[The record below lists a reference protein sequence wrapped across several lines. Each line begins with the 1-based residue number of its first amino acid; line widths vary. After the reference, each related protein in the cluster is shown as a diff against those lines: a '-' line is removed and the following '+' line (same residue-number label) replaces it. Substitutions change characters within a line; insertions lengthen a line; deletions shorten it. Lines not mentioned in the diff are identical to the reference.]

1 MKQNDTRPI
10 GMLDSGVGGI
20 TVLKE
25 VLENVKNEDVIY
37 YGDTK
42 SFPYGNKSRESII
55 NLTKNGVDFLISK
68 NVKAIVIAC
77 GTATSQALEEMRKIY
92 NIPIIGIIEPTV
104 KYIKNKKYKRVGV
117 VATSGTIRS
126 KGWENNLVNA
136 ISGIKV
142 ESIACPCLAQM
153 AEEGWTENDIAK
165 LAVRE
170 YLKDLDDKENL
181 DGLVLGCT
189 HYPLFTKAFRNELGE
204 KVDIINTG
212 IVLSYDL
219 KEILKE
225 KGLENDKNH
234 KGNYDIYLTDTEND
248 FVNVA
253 KKLLPNLDKKKIK
266 QKE

>member
-189 HYPLFTKAFRNELGE
+189 HYPLFTNIFRNELGE

>member
-189 HYPLFTKAFRNELGE
+189 HYPLFTDIFRNELGK

>member
-1 MKQNDTRPI
+1 MNKNDTRPI

-42 SFPYGNKSRESII
+42 SFPYGNKSKKSII
-55 NLTKNGVDFLISK
+55 KLTKSGIDFLVSK

-77 GTATSQALEEMRKIY
+77 GTATSQALEEMRKMY

-126 KGWENNLVNA
+126 KGWENNLVNV
-136 ISGIKV
+136 IPDIKV
-142 ESIACPCLAQM
+142 ESKACPSLAQM
-153 AEEGWTENDIAK
+153 AEEGWIENDIAK
-165 LAVRE
+165 LSIKE
-170 YLKDLDDKENL
+170 YLKAFEDKENL
-181 DGLVLGCT
+181 DAFVLGCT
-189 HYPLFTKAFRNELGE
+189 HYPLFTKIFRKELGN

-225 KGLENDKNH
+225 KGLENDNKH
-234 KGNYDIYLTDTEND
+234 KGNYEIYLTDTETN

-253 KKLLPNLDKKKIK
+253 KKLLPNLDNEKIK